1 MRARQIPGSRSAITR
16 LLVLLVTL
24 LLIVTAVACGADVRT
39 DAGSTGSVTPGAT
52 GTAVRPRVDGSIPAI
67 PGSAPGTAV
76 STPATSST
84 TSTTTGKGS
93 PTTTATTATPARNR
107 PLSTTTVALVDSSRP
122 TVSRGRQLSAIR
134 SLPTTVVY
142 PTSGGPFPLVV
153 FAHGFQLGPS
163 HYEQIM
169 RAIAAGGYVVA
180 APSFPLAD
188 AAVAGGNVDRGDIP
202 NQSGDLSFVI
212 SQLAAGPGDGP
223 AAGGPLA
230 GKIDA
235 TRLGAVGHSDGAD
248 TVLDLGYYPG
258 RMDSRVM
265 AVAAVSPDAMTGPGG
280 SVGTAPVLISHGDR
294 DTVVPYSN
302 ATTVFAQ
309 VQARRFLLTLLGG
322 DHLGPAQGQAP
333 WAAVLD
339 RAILEL
345 LDRFVAGRTADEQ
358 ALVASGTVPGVA
370 SVAVRG

>member
-1 MRARQIPGSRSAITR
+1 MCAHQIPGSRAALTR
-16 LLVLLVTL
+16 LVQGVAL
-24 LLIVTAVACGADVRT
+24 LLILAAVSCGADVRP
-39 DAGSTGSVTPGAT
+39 DARSTGSVTPGAT
-52 GTAVRPRVDGSIPAI
+52 GMAARPRFDGSIPAV

-76 STPATSST
+76 SP
-84 TSTTTGKGS
+84 TSTTASTTATAKGS
-93 PTTTATTATPARNR
+93 PSTTTTTATATTATAARDR
-107 PLSTTTVALVDSSRP
+107 AVSTITVALVDPSRP
-122 TVSRGRQLSAIR
+122 TVSRGRQLSATR

-163 HYEQIM
+163 HYEHIM

-212 SQLAAGPGDGP
+212 SQLAAGP

-235 TRLGAVGHSDGAD
+235 TSVGAVGHSDGAD

-258 RMDSRVM
+258 RMDGRVM

-280 SVGTAPVLISHGDR
+280 SVGAAPLLISHGDR

-302 ATTVFAQ
+302 ATTVFGQ

-345 LDRFVAGRTADEQ
+345 LDRFVAGRTADEE
-358 ALVASGTVPGVA
+358 ALVAGGTVPGVA
-370 SVAVRG
+370 SVAVGG